1 MFGGV
6 PAKKKQLWR
15 SPGFEPA
22 ALRFETYDLNHW
34 DVHPSGNNHTT
45 TLGYLSNNDLLKCQS
60 KYSVFCSEKCQ
71 SNWLGFSDKFV
82 I

>member
-22 ALRFETYDLNHW
+22 ALRFETTGMSTQVAIITPQL
-34 DVHPSGNNHTT
+34 
-45 TLGYLSNNDLLKCQS
+45 
-60 KYSVFCSEKCQ
+60 
-71 SNWLGFSDKFV
+71 
-82 I
+82 